1 MTSFRTLT
9 IAVAIAA
16 VGASALAQTPSDQAV
31 NARKSLMHV
40 MAFNLGQLGAMAKG
54 QMPYDAKAAQ
64 AAAGN
69 IAKLATID
77 QAALWMKG
85 TDHDAYPKSHA
96 LPAIWQNEPD
106 FLAGFAKL
114 ASAAGAAEKTVGG
127 GADTLKA
134 ALGQIG
140 GACGACHKTYR
151 ASLR

>member
-1 MTSFRTLT
+1 MTSFKTLT
-9 IAVAIAA
+9 MTAVLCAVAAAA
-16 VGASALAQTPSDQAV
+16 VAQTPAEQAV

-69 IAKLATID
+69 IAKLATLD

-85 TDHDAYPKSHA
+85 TDHDADPKSHA
-96 LPAIWQNEPD
+96 LPAIWQNEAD
-106 FLAGFAKL
+106 FLGGFAKL
-114 ASAAGAAEKTVGG
+114 ASAAGTAEKSVGG
-127 GADTLKA
+127 GAETLKA

-140 GACGACHKTYR
+140 GACGGCHKSYR
-151 ASLR
+151 AALN